1 MGNLAKVSCIGR
13 HLTWGVLGTSRT
25 SENLRMRGKGML
37 MMSLLGFVP
46 TSLPVPEDELRRV
59 QAGDEY
65 QNPGVTTIR
74 KGRKTIFGDEV
85 AADKHQ
91 ACSTVMEDT
100 TSLHNFITED
110 IEKIQNISMSD
121 YSGQV
126 LLVVNLASF

>member
-1 MGNLAKVSCIGR
+1 
-13 HLTWGVLGTSRT
+13 
-25 SENLRMRGKGML
+25 L
-37 MMSLLGFVP
+37 MMSLLGLVP
-46 TSLPVPEDELRRV
+46 TSLLEPEEELRRV
-59 QAGDEY
+59 LAGDEY

-74 KGRKTIFGDEV
+74 TGRKTTFGDEV

-91 ACSTVMEDT
+91 ACSRVLEDT

-110 IEKIQNISMSD
+110 IEKTQNVSLSD